1 MRRLPLFFVLVFL
14 SGFSG
19 LLYEV
24 AWQRYLAILLGA
36 QAWATALILAVYLGG
51 LSAGYFLFGALT
63 RKYKGNLVI
72 LYAAVEAG
80 LAAWAFLFPSL
91 FQWAIA
97 SIPGWHVGGGIA
109 GYLVDILAS
118 VILLGVPTVLM
129 GGTLPL
135 LTQGLAMDPKEV
147 SQTHARIYGFN
158 TIGAC
163 FGCLA
168 TGYWLIPAHGLATT
182 TRYGG
187 VINALVGVIAW
198 LAAHGL
204 PTVKKASGR
213 APRAAKLTRPE
224 WVLLGI
230 GFVSG
235 FYLLAL
241 QTVLIRLMGLSSG
254 ASNYSFSLIVSIFVF
269 CLGLGSLLAR
279 KIGEY
284 KLERLFWNQALAAFF
299 LLLLYCTGDSWSY
312 GAHVIRV
319 MLRDI
324 PEAFGFYQGILGATL
339 FVLLVVPIGLS
350 GLTLPLCFHLFKSQ
364 GDGAGHR
371 VGLLYGV
378 NTLGCI
384 AGALVGG
391 YWLLNFLNLDQVFKL
406 CVLCVLVTAGAA
418 AYLSRVWEKWSRPQ
432 MAMGAG
438 LVSVVLAGAAILPLF
453 HKERFI
459 QPFRHPRPMDT
470 SFDGPQA
477 FGDYLSRSTKLVFWK
492 DGPNTSLGVGAS
504 VFQNKEVSRTV
515 FVNGKSDGNTRGDL
529 LTTNMLAHIPG
540 LLADKPERVAV
551 VGFGTG
557 MTVGTLLHYPQVKS
571 IDVIEISGT
580 IIQNAH
586 YFDQYN
592 GLASRSPKVTFRE
605 MDAMRFLGTG
615 NKIFDVIVSEP
626 SNPWVA
632 GVENLFSYEFYDRAR
647 KTLAPGGL
655 FVQWIHAYSFT
666 DSLFSMVLGTM
677 GKAFP
682 YVSVFQLK
690 GGDYALVASVFPIGH
705 TDVMRGQSRYLENAG
720 VREDM
725 AMAGITSFEL
735 FLGLEVMGAAA
746 SRQVA
751 SSVSQVHSLTHP
763 RLSDAAARAFFVGYS
778 VDVDEYRRRYKDYF
792 AHLDKSLLR
801 QFQAG
806 KPISALKA
814 DEFRRAYCQDEGV
827 KSEFLCREAMM
838 MGQIEAH
845 VSPGKV
851 GDWVTNQGRALASL
865 PLFEANAQQPR
876 GEAQLQT
883 TFDRFEAFK
892 RYASPIFFVG
902 EPQLL
907 KPVETCLKSARRST
921 EVWGQCQLQ
930 KVLILEWL
938 NNPSEK
944 LVEAKRAYLDWFPTL
959 SKQSPSFDKLREARD
974 ILLKM

>member
-1 MRRLPLFFVLVFL
+1 MRRLPLFFVLVFI

-36 QAWATALILAVYLGG
+36 QAWATALVLAVYLGG

-63 RKYKGNLVI
+63 RRYKGSLVI
-72 LYAAVEAG
+72 VYAGVEAG
-80 LAAWAFLFPSL
+80 LAAWAFMFPSL

-97 SIPGWHVGGGIA
+97 SIPGWHVGGGTVAFI
-109 GYLVDILAS
+109 VDISATI
-118 VILLGVPTVLM
+118 ILLAVPTILM

-168 TGYWLIPAHGLATT
+168 TGYWLIPALGLAAT
-182 TRYGG
+182 TRVGG
-187 VINALVGVIAW
+187 ILNAAVGVAAW
-198 LAAHGL
+198 FAARGL
-204 PTVKKASGR
+204 PLAKKSRERASR
-213 APRAAKLTRPE
+213 VKLTKND
-224 WVLLGI
+224 WLILGI
-230 GFVSG
+230 GFFSG

-279 KIGEY
+279 RIGEY
-284 KLERLFWNQALAAFF
+284 KAERLFWNQAFAAFF
-299 LLLLYCTGDSWSY
+299 LLMLYFAGDNWSY
-312 GAHVIRV
+312 GAHVIRSL
-319 MLRDI
+319 LRDI
-324 PEAFGFYQGILGATL
+324 PEAFGFYQSILGTAL
-339 FVLLVVPIGLS
+339 FAMLVVPIGLS
-350 GLTLPLCFHLFKSQ
+350 GLTLPLCFHLFKGNS
-364 GDGAGHR
+364 DGAGHR

-406 CVLCVLVTAGAA
+406 CVLCVLGTAAAA
-418 AYLSRVWEKWSRPQ
+418 AYLSRVWEKWSRPRV
-432 MAMGAG
+432 AFGAG
-438 LVSVVLAGAAILPLF
+438 LVSVVLAGLALAPLY
-453 HKERFI
+453 HKDRFI
-459 QPFRHPRPMDT
+459 QPFRHPRPMDPT
-470 SFDGPQA
+470 FEGPQA

-504 VFQNKEVSRTV
+504 IFKNKEVSRTI

-529 LTTNMLAHIPG
+529 LTTNMLGHIPG
-540 LLADKPERVAV
+540 LLADHPERVAV

-571 IDVIEISGT
+571 IDVVEISGT
-580 IIQNAH
+580 IIQNSGL
-586 YFDQYN
+586 FDNYN

-615 NKIFDVIVSEP
+615 NKTFDVIVSEP

-647 KTLAPGGL
+647 STLAPGGL

-666 DSLFSMVLGTM
+666 DSLFSMVVGTM

-705 TDVMRGQSRYLENAG
+705 TDVMRGRDRYMELPN
-720 VREDM
+720 VREDL
-725 AMAGITSFEL
+725 ALAGLTSYDL

-746 SRQVA
+746 CRQI
-751 SSVSQVHSLTHP
+751 SESVHAVHSLTHP
-763 RLSDAAARAFFVGYS
+763 LLSDAAARAFFVGYS
-778 VDVDEYRRRYKDYF
+778 VDMDDYRRRYKSYF
-792 AHLDKSLLR
+792 SYLGNSLLR
-801 QFQAG
+801 QYLEGRPVTAAKAREFQ
-806 KPISALKA
+806 K
-814 DEFRRAYCQDEGV
+814 AYCEDDGV

-838 MGQIEAH
+838 MGQIESH
-845 VSPGKV
+845 ILPGHI

-865 PLFEANAQQPR
+865 PLFEADSSR
-876 GEAQLQT
+876 VKGEAALQA

-892 RYASPIFFVG
+892 KYASPLFFV
-902 EPQLL
+902 EQAQLI
-907 KPVETCLKSARRST
+907 KPVDVCLKSTAKAT
-921 EVWGQCQLQ
+921 EIWGQCQLQ

-938 NNPSEK
+938 SNPSPV
-944 LVEAKRAYLDWFPTL
+944 LVQAKQDYLNWFPTL
-959 SKQSPSFDKLREARD
+959 KNGGPNYEKLREARD